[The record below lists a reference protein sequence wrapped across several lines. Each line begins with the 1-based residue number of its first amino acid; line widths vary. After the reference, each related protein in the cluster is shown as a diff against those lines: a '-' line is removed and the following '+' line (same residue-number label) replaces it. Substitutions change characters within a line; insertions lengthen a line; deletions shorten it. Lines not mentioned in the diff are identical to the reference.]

1 MITRND
7 FNQLVERSTQ
17 YITVLQDRINELE
30 SQLAD
35 FEKRLAHIEN
45 RKKPGPKPR
54 AEAA

>member
-30 SQLAD
+30 TQLAD
-35 FEKRLAHIEN
+35 FEKRLSHMEN
-45 RKKPGPKPR
+45 RKKPGPKPK
-54 AEAA
+54 AQAA